1 MGTEAFET
9 KLSEMSQIAPGEMRD
24 DAAID
29 PQAWDSVEVLEL
41 IAAIDEGWGVT
52 VPTAE
57 LNRCKTIGELR
68 ALIGRAAAAERA

>member
-1 MGTEAFET
+1 MGTESFEK
-9 KLSEMSQIAPGEMRD
+9 KLSELSRIPAGEMGD
-24 DAAID
+24 DSPIE
-29 PQAWDSVEVLEL
+29 PQVWDSVEVLEL

-52 VPTAE
+52 VPTAD